1 MEVKLPLIFF
11 SFMVNSLPP
20 SFSNY
25 SYLIISPGMHVS
37 LETPQEMLLSA
48 VTAPMQ
54 LSQWDTSHEGG
65 HSAGLQERD
74 ALVQKEPYSST

>member
-1 MEVKLPLIFF
+1 
-11 SFMVNSLPP
+11 MVNSSPP